1 MNVLEV
7 NGVSLSEKAL
17 NTLIDLQE
25 SDNSELNYY
34 KEVCA
39 HLTSTI
45 LVNRD
50 AISNDNDSIFKLLEA
65 INDMTIVF
73 DSLKKIN
80 IKDRNNDEIN

>member
-39 HLTSTI
+39 LLTSTI

-80 IKDRNNDEIN
+80 IKDRNNDERN

>member
-80 IKDRNNDEIN
+80 IKDKNNDERN